1 MKRYWLALL
10 LVFSA
15 QAWAVERVVSL
26 APSLSEIVVEL
37 GAADVLVGVL
47 DGGDRPAALV
57 NLPSVGRYGQLDME
71 RLLSLKPDLILLWP
85 GSVGP
90 AQREQLRRLNIPVY
104 VAEPHNLEQLTTQV
118 QAIAEQLDRADAGLA
133 LADQLRQR
141 LAELRQRYRRAEPLR
156 VFYQVWNQPLYTVG
170 GEQIISDALS
180 VCGARNVFDD
190 LKLPAPQVSIES
202 VLQRDPQL
210 ILVGDQAQREA
221 WKVWPTMFERVRLV
235 PDKGLERPSGQMLEA
250 VARLCQV
257 IAPNLGHRYR
267 RQASSHRGLHSKCGR
282 GIAPD
287 GGLRA
292 DQDFVSIPVQM
303 WEGACPRW
311 RPPSRPGCWIRPS
324 TYPFLRSRLL

>member
-10 LVFSA
+10 LGFSV
-15 QAWAVERVVSL
+15 QALAVERVVSL

-37 GAADVLVGVL
+37 GAADLLVGVL
-47 DGGDRPAALV
+47 DGGERPSALAQV
-57 NLPSVGRYGQLDME
+57 PSVGRYGQLDME
-71 RLLSLKPDLILLWP
+71 RLLSLNPDLILLWP

-90 AQREQLRRLNIPVY
+90 AQREQLQRLNIPVY
-104 VAEPHNLEQLTTQV
+104 VAEPHDLEQLTRQV
-118 QAIAEQLDRADAGLA
+118 QAIAEQLGRADAGLA

-170 GEQIISDALS
+170 GEQIISDALK

-221 WKVWPTMFERVRLV
+221 WKVWPSLFERVRLV

-257 IAPNLGHRYR
+257 IAPSL
-267 RQASSHRGLHSKCGR
+267 
-282 GIAPD
+282 
-287 GGLRA
+287 
-292 DQDFVSIPVQM
+292 
-303 WEGACPRW
+303 
-311 RPPSRPGCWIRPS
+311 
-324 TYPFLRSRLL
+324 